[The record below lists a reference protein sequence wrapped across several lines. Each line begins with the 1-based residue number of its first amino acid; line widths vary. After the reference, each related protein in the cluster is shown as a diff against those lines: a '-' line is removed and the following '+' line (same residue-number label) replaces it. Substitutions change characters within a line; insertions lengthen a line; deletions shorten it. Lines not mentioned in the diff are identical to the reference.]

1 MVYENGMKKLNF
13 LNVID
18 DRWPKSYQTIIY
30 TKKLRPQRNGF
41 FYSYT
46 YDTGRGSF
54 VSGIGIVD
62 SVKYSK
68 MSAAEI
74 ELTCTI
80 EKPPTPEDIYKACIT
95 ADMTDKYAKIYS
107 GLKDGQL
114 KDAG

>member
-1 MVYENGMKKLNF
+1 MKKLNF

-30 TKKLRPQRNGF
+30 TEKLKPRHNGF

-46 YDTGRGSF
+46 YDTGHGSF
-54 VSGIGIVD
+54 VSGIGIVN
-62 SVKYSK
+62 SARYSK

-74 ELTCTI
+74 ELMCTI
-80 EKPPTPEDIYKACIT
+80 ENPPTSEDIYKACIT

-107 GLKDGQL
+107 RLKDGQL
-114 KDAG
+114 EDVG